1 MGYEVQGQV
10 YMGLKLH
17 VPSSPEYATI
27 TQIKEGRSAWELVKY
42 NYCPSYEEAQNRISQ
57 KHLMP
62 YK

>member
-1 MGYEVQGQV
+1 
-10 YMGLKLH
+10 MGLKLH